1 MQTTIG
7 GDRLGSGQKEN
18 ISMRNYE
25 RSTHDLT
32 YTWRSSMSAGTLV
45 PFMSEVAL
53 PGDTFDID
61 LACEVMTLPTIG
73 PLFGSYKVQL
83 DVFEVPIRLYQ
94 AKLHMNMLNIGMN
107 MAQIYLPQVELE
119 ASFFPAGTT
128 QIYENGTQVNPS
140 ALFSYLNIRG
150 LGRQA
155 AGTTADIKRQFNA
168 VPFLAYWDIFKCY
181 YSNKQE
187 TNAWVITNP
196 MTGQQTAKITSW
208 SFNVPVIPNQVFNLV
223 SAASPSVVWNTAG
236 ITSVIT
242 FELPINLRNT
252 RPDFNWN
259 NTFFTVSSGQTSIA
273 QRWLEREVQWL
284 ADGTGGTIYLR
295 QYQPFNLTSIANQ
308 ITNGTLEVLNSLTN
322 GAPQLTSFPLKNIDD
337 MRLNIL
343 SAANSVNPFKIDKT
357 SLAPF
362 GTSLQKGTFG
372 YRILSNQEGLA
383 VKTYQSDLFNN
394 WIRTTFIT
402 GANSIGAITAIDT
415 TSGSFTIDTLNLASK
430 VYDMLNRVAVSGGT
444 YDDWLNAVYTHER
457 AKGAE
462 NPVYQGSLIK
472 ELSFEEVI
480 SQADSA
486 DSGSNQ
492 PLGTLAGRGRLT
504 QKNKGGRMV
513 IRVNE
518 PAYIM
523 GIVSLTPRIE
533 YSQGN
538 KWDTNLKSLDDFHKP
553 ALDAIGYQDLIT
565 DQMAYFDTTVTSAG
579 VTTFKSAGK
588 QPAWIN
594 YMTNVPVTR
603 GNFANEKAD
612 MFMTLNRRYEW
623 DLTNQTG
630 IKDVTTYID
639 PTKFNTI
646 FAQSSLDAQ
655 NFWVQILAKI
665 TARRKMS
672 AKIIPNL

>member
-1 MQTTIG
+1 
-7 GDRLGSGQKEN
+7 
-18 ISMRNYE
+18 MRNYE
-25 RSTHDLT
+25 RSTHDLS

-45 PFMSEVAL
+45 PFMAEVAL

-61 LACEVMTLPTIG
+61 LFAEVMTLPTIG

-83 DVFEVPIRLYQ
+83 DIFEVPVRLYQ

-107 MAQIYLPQVELE
+107 MSQIYLPQVEIE
-119 ASFFPAGTT
+119 ASYFPAGTT
-128 QIYENGTQVNPS
+128 QVYNNDTQINPS

-150 LGRQA
+150 LGKQA

-168 VPFLAYWDIFKCY
+168 TTFLAYWDIFKCY

-196 MTGQQTAKITSW
+196 MTGAQKASITAWT
-208 SFNVPVIPNQVFNLV
+208 FVVPGPPTTQFNLV
-223 SAASPSVVWNTAG
+223 SAVSPTVNWNTAG
-236 ITSVIT
+236 ITSVIEFT
-242 FELPINLRNT
+242 LPTNLENT
-252 RPDFNWN
+252 RPTFNYN
-259 NTFFTVSSGQTSIA
+259 NTFITVQSGQRSVEQLFST
-273 QRWLEREVQWL
+273 REVTFD
-284 ADGTGGTIYLR
+284 ANGKTGRVYLSN
-295 QYQPFNLTSIANQ
+295 YKPFNVTSTANQ
-308 ITNGTLEVLNSLTN
+308 ISNGTLEVLNSTTN
-322 GAPQLTSFPLKNIDD
+322 GAPQLSSFPLKNIDD

-343 SAANSVNPFKIDKT
+343 AAANSVNPFLITKT
-357 SLAPF
+357 SPAPY
-362 GTSLQKGTFG
+362 GTSLNKGTFG

-394 WIRTTFIT
+394 WIKTSFIT
-402 GANSIGAITAIDT
+402 GANSISAITAVDT
-415 TSGSFTIDTLNLASK
+415 TSGNFTIDTLNLASK

-457 AKGAE
+457 MRGAE
-462 NPVYQGSLIK
+462 NPVYHGSLIK
-472 ELSFEEVI
+472 ELAFEEVI
-480 SQADSA
+480 SQSDSA
-486 DSGSNQ
+486 ASGTNQ

-504 QKNKGGRMV
+504 QKNKGGRCV
-513 IRVNE
+513 IRVSE
-518 PAYIM
+518 PGYIM

-538 KWDTNLKSLDDFHKP
+538 KWDTNLLTLNDFHKP

-565 DQMAYFDTTVTSAG
+565 DQMAYFDTEVTSAG
-579 VTTFKSAGK
+579 LKTFKSAGK

-603 GNFANEKAD
+603 GNFASENGE

-623 DLTNQTG
+623 DATVGG

-639 PTKFNTI
+639 PSKFNTI
-646 FAQSSLDAQ
+646 FAQSNLDSQ